1 MKGKEFKSHYI
12 TRTKTMREKR
22 ERGKEIE
29 YFIQFL
35 ENGKLVED
43 MPWLKHGELNKY
55 LSSIKMTTKK

>member
-1 MKGKEFKSHYI
+1 
-12 TRTKTMREKR
+12 MREKR